1 MEHHEIKLIYVWVT
15 HHLVILHLLCIGKK
29 VDSWVGI
36 DPLTGEKQLVLGV
49 DAVDRKCPKPS
60 RNTVYFGRTLYNI
73 ILYEAATDNK
83 WNISFSEYATS
94 SSSTIENY
102 GNAQSCSV
110 FCDVLSFLTLHSDSM
125 LCDMLQMSLLKL
137 PMWICMQKLCTL
149 EFQGF

>member
-1 MEHHEIKLIYVWVT
+1 MNESNITYYNSSLFS
-15 HHLVILHLLCIGKK
+15 IGKK

-94 SSSTIENY
+94 STSSVENY
-102 GNAQSCSV
+102 GNARHMQFSV
-110 FCDVLSFLTLHSDSM
+110 TV
-125 LCDMLQMSLLKL
+125 SLY
-137 PMWICMQKLCTL
+137 
-149 EFQGF
+149 